1 MVYTAPFTIMFSLAS
16 ATITSVMISLLFNGG
31 RVGVRDL
38 IYGTVAGAIATSSAS
53 AYVTKPVYGILF
65 GFIAAAIQVL
75 VMNTI

>member
-1 MVYTAPFTIMFSLAS
+1 MFSLAS